1 MLPTRCDQHVL
12 ILDWRRCAST
22 VIAAPH
28 RLPDRTK
35 SGGKANITGFS
46 MRAFKEAA
54 GKARYDPWERAY
66 VTDPQRTSVSER
78 TKTRVSQWNEQVANM
93 IGFAT
98 DSDAWRFQGPFTRFN
113 RFRGTL
119 PGLGTATVL
128 FAGYCTYEHFFM
140 QDEHHHGD
148 EAHH

>member
-1 MLPTRCDQHVL
+1 MLPTRCDHDLL
-12 ILDWRRCAST
+12 ILDWRRCASA

-28 RLPDRTK
+28 RLPDRSK
-35 SGGKANITGFS
+35 SGGKANVTGFS

-54 GKARYDPWERAY
+54 GKARYDPWERA
-66 VTDPQRTSVSER
+66 
-78 TKTRVSQWNEQVANM
+78 
-93 IGFAT
+93 
-98 DSDAWRFQGPFTRFN
+98 DAWRFQGPFTRFN

-140 QDEHHHGD
+140 QDEHHHSED
-148 EAHH
+148 AHH